1 MIEIRS
7 YLRAPDERFVPVEV
21 ATFQPPHPL
30 RIPGAI
36 EISIDGAV
44 LLDLPLWDY
53 VDQLWAYIANTT
65 EELVQR
71 GHGDTYFPDQPILL
85 AMQRVGR
92 DRVVV
97 SVESVNV
104 PRRTASTDI
113 RELLRAFYLH
123 GREFFERMSEL
134 VPENREANDMAVER
148 LRQSAVSVGASTDTA

>member
-7 YLRAPDERFVPVEV
+7 YLRAPDERFVPVE
-21 ATFQPPHPL
+21 AAAFQPPDPL
-30 RIPGAI
+30 HIPGAI
-36 EISIDGAV
+36 EMSIDGAV
-44 LLDLPLWDY
+44 LLDLSLWDY

-65 EELVQR
+65 EQLVQE

-85 AMQRVGR
+85 AMERAGR

-97 SVESVNV
+97 SVESVNL
-104 PRRTASTDI
+104 PRRAAGVDI

-123 GREFFERMSEL
+123 GKEFFERMSEL
-134 VPENREANDMAVER
+134 VPENQVANDIAAER